1 MQKTAINDQIKL
13 VDSLKSVATEGQN
26 TDTLDIDLLDS
37 LGVVTKINNED
48 QKVANAVKQVLPQIA
63 KAVDKIVIAFNKGG
77 RLIYIGA
84 GTSGRLG
91 ILDAV
96 ECRPTFSVSDD
107 MVVGIIAGGQTA
119 IQSAVEGAE
128 DNKALGIQDLKDI
141 NLTDSDVLVGIA
153 ASGRTPYV
161 ISAMNYA
168 KELNCDVIG
177 VTCSPNQGVSQVAD
191 IAICAQVGP
200 EVLTGSTR
208 MKSGTAQKLILNT
221 LSTASMIRIGKSY
234 KNLMVDVSAT
244 NKKLNARAIRIV
256 MQATDCD
263 FDTAHNAL
271 TDAESNTKLAILNI
285 LTGVSMTEG
294 AKLLFDNSGFLRK
307 AVNKIS

>member
-1 MQKTAINDQIKL
+1 MQKAAINDQIKL

-48 QKVANAVKQVLPQIA
+48 QKVATAVKQVLPQIA

-168 KELNCDVIG
+168 KALNCDVIG
-177 VTCSPNQGVSQVAD
+177 VTCSPNQGVSEVAD

-263 FDTAHNAL
+263 FDTANNAL
-271 TDAESNTKLAILNI
+271 NAAKSNTKLAILNI
-285 LTGVSMTEG
+285 LTGVSVTEG
-294 AKLLFDNSGFLRK
+294 SKLLSENSGFLRK
-307 AVNKIS
+307 AVDKVN

>member
-1 MQKTAINDQIKL
+1 MQNPSNQDQINM
-13 VDSLKSVATEGQN
+13 VNSLKSIATEGQN
-26 TDTLDIDLLDS
+26 LDTLDIDLLDS

-48 QKVANAVKQVLPQIA
+48 KKVAEAVKNVLPQIA
-63 KAVDKIVIAFNKGG
+63 KAVDKIVIAFKNGG

-128 DNKALGIQDLKDI
+128 DNTALGIEDLKNI
-141 NLTDSDVLVGIA
+141 NLTNKDILVGIA

-168 KELNCDVIG
+168 KTLNCSVIG
-177 VTCSPNQGVSQVAD
+177 VTCSPNQGVSEVAD

-221 LSTASMIRIGKSY
+221 LSTASMIRIGKTY

-244 NKKLNARAIRIV
+244 NEKLNARAIRIV
-256 MQATDCD
+256 MQATDCE
-263 FDTAHNAL
+263 FDTAKIAL
-271 TDAESNTKLAILNI
+271 KAAESNTKLAILNI
-285 LTGVSMTEG
+285 LTGVSVDEG
-294 AKLLFDNSGFLRK
+294 VKLLKQSAGFLRK
-307 AVNKIS
+307 AVE